1 MVRVALRRMA
11 FILSMVWVAAAP
23 ARAEW
28 REASS
33 PNFLVYA
40 DQSEGDIREFTD
52 MLERYRSA
60 MRYIYKLPE
69 EATSPSNRLTVFVV
83 RDANQVRKLMGTNNR
98 YVLGFYQSRAGGSVA
113 FVPRVDDNSQ
123 SDRVS
128 QGEQI

>member
-52 MLERYRSA
+52 MLERYRSW
-60 MRYIYKLPE
+60 P
-69 EATSPSNRLTVFVV
+69 
-83 RDANQVRKLMGTNNR
+83 
-98 YVLGFYQSRAGGSVA
+98 LGFR
-113 FVPRVDDNSQ
+113 
-123 SDRVS
+123 
-128 QGEQI
+128 